1 MAKIIFGVWGDQVI
15 DNRARRSFEIDE
27 APHFDEFDE
36 FDHGNGIK
44 AFFGWK
50 GFFIFE
56 RDVGMLD
63 AARLYLEKA
72 ASESCGKCTPCRVGI
87 RILKDKFVNWSTA
100 GAGSRIW
107 MRSSVWPDTSGTP
120 PCADWDRRPPYR
132 CC

>member
-15 DNRARRSFEIDE
+15 DNRARRNFEIDE
-27 APHFDEFDE
+27 APHFGEFDE

-72 ASESCGKCTPCRVGI
+72 ASESCGKCTPCRVGT
-87 RILKDKFVNWSTA
+87 RILKDKFDQLVA
-100 GAGSRIW
+100 GRGRVEDLDEIKRLAEHIR
-107 MRSSVWPDTSGTP
+107 
-120 PCADWDRRPPYR
+120 
-132 CC
+132 